1 MLRLQHKNLLYK
13 STKRR
18 QLADTGAEVILTFG
32 KREGLFVH
40 EGKNEWIVFQR
51 ERKENTFSTE

>member
-1 MLRLQHKNLLYK
+1 MSRLQHKNLLYK

-18 QLADTGAEVILTFG
+18 LQADTGAEVILTFG

-51 ERKENTFSTE
+51 E